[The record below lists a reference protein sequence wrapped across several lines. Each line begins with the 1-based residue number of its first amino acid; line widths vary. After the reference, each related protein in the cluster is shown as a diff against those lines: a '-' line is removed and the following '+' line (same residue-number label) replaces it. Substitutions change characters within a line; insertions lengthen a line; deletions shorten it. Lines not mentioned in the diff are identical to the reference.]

1 MHATENKKKVM
12 CWTKKNYLLMF
23 EDGYCKLLQ
32 REWELDYLHHCKLWM
47 LTKIGRVLQ
56 LDCCTRI

>member
-1 MHATENKKKVM
+1 MHATENKKKLCVEQ
-12 CWTKKNYLLMF
+12 KKNYLLMF

-32 REWELDYLHHCKLWM
+32 RECELDLQHCKLWM

>member
-1 MHATENKKKVM
+1 MHATENKKKLCVEQ
-12 CWTKKNYLLMF
+12 KNYLLVF

-32 REWELDYLHHCKLWM
+32 REWELDLQHCKLWM